1 MRRGLPPTAV
11 TNTESG
17 KLILGCAVFGATGDT
32 SMLIIDGP
40 AEEARE
46 VHCFAGAVRRFAAA
60 AAAGCRVS
68 LDRALRIFGGV
79 REPDVEDPSA
89 IAAVT

>member
-1 MRRGLPPTAV
+1 
-11 TNTESG
+11 
-17 KLILGCAVFGATGDT
+17 
-32 SMLIIDGP
+32 MLIVDGP

-46 VHCFAGAVRRFAAA
+46 GRCFAGAVRRFAAP

-79 REPDVEDPSA
+79 RDPDDEVPSW
-89 IAAVT
+89 IVAAAAAAAFTAVG

>member
-1 MRRGLPPTAV
+1 
-11 TNTESG
+11 
-17 KLILGCAVFGATGDT
+17 
-32 SMLIIDGP
+32 MLIVHRP

-46 VHCFAGAVRRFAAA
+46 GRCFAGAVRRLAAA
-60 AAAGCRVS
+60 AAAGCRMS

-89 IAAVT
+89 IAGVL